1 MVSTLVIGIV
11 CLQWLYLGCIM
22 EQICSSI
29 VITRILQCLG
39 TSSPAE
45 NQEEVNEV
53 THIQGKMPLE
63 LPLKF

>member
-1 MVSTLVIGIV
+1 
-11 CLQWLYLGCIM
+11 M